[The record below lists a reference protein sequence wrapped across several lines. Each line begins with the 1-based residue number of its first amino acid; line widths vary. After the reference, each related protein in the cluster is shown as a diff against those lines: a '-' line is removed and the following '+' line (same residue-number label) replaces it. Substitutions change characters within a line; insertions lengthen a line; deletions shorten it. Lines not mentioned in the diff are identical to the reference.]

1 MPCEFWFIGWVAA
14 RGRSFLA
21 NGLSG
26 VALEQNKSAISRG
39 RTSILDKLVEHP
51 ANVVMCNQHSS
62 ANTMLKDQQSF
73 LFENDFCTFLYFS
86 DFLIMVVVSPTSRHR
101 VRGGT
106 DAEASTSLRNQVG
119 ILDIG

>member
-1 MPCEFWFIGWVAA
+1 MV
-14 RGRSFLA
+14 L
-21 NGLSG
+21 
-26 VALEQNKSAISRG
+26 
-39 RTSILDKLVEHP
+39 ILDFEEFLVRGHCP
-51 ANVVMCNQHSS
+51 P
-62 ANTMLKDQQSF
+62 F

-86 DFLIMVVVSPTSRHR
+86 DLLIMVVVSPTSRHR

>member
-1 MPCEFWFIGWVAA
+1 MSP
-14 RGRSFLA
+14 
-21 NGLSG
+21 
-26 VALEQNKSAISRG
+26 
-39 RTSILDKLVEHP
+39 
-51 ANVVMCNQHSS
+51 
-62 ANTMLKDQQSF
+62 F

-86 DFLIMVVVSPTSRHR
+86 DLLIMVVVSPTSRHR